1 MNAHHHPDDATL
13 MSYAAGALPESF
25 ETLVACHL
33 QFCTRCK
40 QRIREA
46 EDIGAA
52 LLEAAEPTTNRG
64 RDQFFAQ
71 LMQEPDIDP
80 MMDPVTAESAAVKR
94 QHAFPAP
101 LQQLLK
107 NGDTGLAWRRL
118 VPGIQQIRMETRD
131 GGLRLLRI
139 QPGMSIPIHTHHGSE
154 MTLILDGSYSDELGR
169 FKPGD
174 VADLDPTVEHQP
186 ITDGNVPCICLVA
199 TDAPMKFQG
208 LLPKLLQ
215 PFVGL

>member
-1 MNAHHHPDDATL
+1 MSVHHHPDDATL
-13 MSYAAGALPESF
+13 VSYAAGALPESF

-52 LLEAAEPTTNRG
+52 LFEASEPVDASG
-64 RDQFFAQ
+64 RDDFFTQ
-71 LMQEPDIDP
+71 LMQEPDISPANTVVSEDSTGV
-80 MMDPVTAESAAVKR
+80 MR

-101 LQQLLK
+101 LKQLLEH
-107 NGDTGLAWRRL
+107 GDIGLSWRRL
-118 VPGIQQIRMETRD
+118 VPGIQQIKMETRD

-154 MTLILDGSYSDELGR
+154 MTLILGGSYSDELGR
-169 FKPGD
+169 FTSGD
-174 VADLDPTVEHQP
+174 VADLDPTIEHQP
-186 ITDGNVPCICLVA
+186 MTDGSMPCICLVA

-208 LLPKLLQ
+208 FLPKLLQ